1 MYKTGFWSN
10 RLHITHWLSFLLLTI
25 SCQLVAQD
33 TQYVTT
39 GTAYSLDKNQVIYR
53 EAYTAIND
61 IGEVQVDYIDP
72 QGKKFATKTL
82 VFQGEPYQP
91 TFVMQDFR
99 DNETI
104 SVQFEKARLVMRHK
118 DNNGPRQK
126 IILEHAGM
134 VIDAGFDSYIQLKWD
149 DLLKGKI
156 LKFEFALP
164 TKLSSITLEVEKI
177 APNLSPAYNK
187 EYGDSWVYFRLQP
200 AKKWISV
207 FADPIHLAYDPNGKY
222 LMRFYGR
229 SNLDDAR
236 GIPQDVLIEY
246 EYF

>member
-1 MYKTGFWSN
+1 MPNTGSFFN
-10 RLHITHWLSFLLLTI
+10 KLRIACWLMLLSISGQLT
-25 SCQLVAQD
+25 AQD

-39 GTAYSLDKNQVIYR
+39 GTAYSLDDNEVIYR

-61 IGEVQVDYIDP
+61 IGEVQVDYLDP

-126 IILEHAGM
+126 IILEHSGM
-134 VIDAGFDSYIQLKWD
+134 VIDAGFDSFIQLKWD

-164 TKLSSITLEVEKI
+164 TKLTSLTLEVEKI
-177 APNLSPAYNK
+177 APSWSPLYNK
-187 EYGDSWVYFRLQP
+187 EYGDSWIYFRLQP
-200 AKKWISV
+200 AKKWISF
-207 FADPIHLAYDPNGKY
+207 FAPTSMPRVGSSRMMIEGEVCSHLASTT
-222 LMRFYGR
+222 FC
-229 SNLDDAR
+229 
-236 GIPQDVLIEY
+236 
-246 EYF
+246 

>member
-1 MYKTGFWSN
+1 MSN
-10 RLHITHWLSFLLLTI
+10 IGSCFNKLRIFCWLIFLSILNC
-25 SCQLVAQD
+25 SQLIAQD

-39 GTAYSLDKNQVIYR
+39 GIAYSLDSNQVIYR

-61 IGEVQVDYIDP
+61 TGEVQVDYLDP

-164 TKLSSITLEVEKI
+164 TKLSSLTLDVEKI
-177 APNLSPAYNK
+177 DPSWSPVYNK
-187 EYGDSWVYFRLQP
+187 EYGDSWIYFRLQP

-236 GIPQDVLIEY
+236 GIPQDVRIEY